1 MNRKVDEL
9 NRLYGTSNLFF
20 IKELSSQMQE
30 NNFLIGEIS
39 RRHSDFNKMRS
50 ELDSLIKRQNI
61 LLALIIKLAA
71 EVDTNL
77 NTAVVLLHDLERIE

>member
-1 MNRKVDEL
+1 MNRKVEEL
-9 NRLYGTSNLFF
+9 QKLYGTSNLFF
-20 IKELSSQMQE
+20 IKELSSQMQD
-30 NNFLIGEIS
+30 NNFLISEIS
-39 RRHSDFNKMRS
+39 RRNSDFNKMRN

-77 NTAVVLLHDLERIE
+77 NKAVVLLHDLERIE

>member
-1 MNRKVDEL
+1 MNSKAKEL
-9 NRLYGTSNLFF
+9 NRLYGTTKLLF
-20 IKELSSQMQE
+20 IKELSSQMQD

-39 RRHSDFNKMRS
+39 RRHSDFNTMRS

-61 LLALIIKLAA
+61 LLALITQLAA